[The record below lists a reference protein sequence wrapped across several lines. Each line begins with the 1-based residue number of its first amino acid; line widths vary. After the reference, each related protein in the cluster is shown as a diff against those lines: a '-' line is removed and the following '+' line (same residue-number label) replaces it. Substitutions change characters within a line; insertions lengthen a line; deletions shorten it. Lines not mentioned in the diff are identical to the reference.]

1 MFAISKSSKLK
12 KSSLEVLILV
22 FVISFSGQICHAQQ
36 ITGVWEGKINNKRV
50 ELKIVQNGDSLTGT
64 AYYYDL
70 GKNYRRY
77 AIKGYFD
84 SKENSVVWWDDRLIE
99 NKASGKE
106 GGLFSTADF
115 SCPGGDKMWLNGSC
129 APKDERD
136 IVTGTVSLAKT
147 GNPHFSDECDYV
159 IENYTSGANDRE
171 LIEKTTALSYPEPH
185 QITEPDNTTI
195 AEIPETPKPKNIITN
210 TPEKSVA
217 VPMKIQNNEERLFT
231 RKKVIATEIPLSGD
245 SVELK
250 FYDNAEIDGDSIA
263 LFMNDKL
270 MFEHV
275 RLTDT
280 AYTIKISVEELKNH
294 NELTMV
300 AENLGSIPPNT
311 SFMVAMVDGKRYE
324 ARLESTE
331 QTSATIRFVAPA
343 SNSTLQ
349 H

>member
-1 MFAISKSSKLK
+1 MNKAAI
-12 KSSLEVLILV
+12 LILIMLSLNLV
-22 FVISFSGQICHAQQ
+22 SVEAQQ

-64 AYYYDL
+64 SYYYDL

-84 SKENSVVWWDDRLIE
+84 FKENFVVWWDDHLIV
-99 NKASGKE
+99 NKSSGLLPGSKK
-106 GGLFSTADF
+106 GGDLFSSADF

-129 APKDERD
+129 APKDDRD
-136 IVTGTVSLAKT
+136 QITGTVSLEKT
-147 GNPHFSDECDYV
+147 GNPHFSDEWDYV
-159 IENYTSGANDRE
+159 IENYTSGSNDRQ
-171 LIEKTTALSYPEPH
+171 LIEQTTAMSYPGTNYNPL
-185 QITEPDNTTI
+185 
-195 AEIPETPKPKNIITN
+195 PETNTVTEARQTQKPIPNKDNAII
-210 TPEKSVA
+210 TPEKA
-217 VPMKIQNNEERLFT
+217 VVVPVKFQSNEERLVT
-231 RKKVIATEIPLSGD
+231 RKKIVATEIPLTGD

-263 LFMNDKL
+263 LFMNEKL

-275 RLTDT
+275 RLSDT
-280 AYTIKISVEELKNH
+280 AYSIKISVEELKNH

-300 AENLGSIPPNT
+300 AENLGAIPPNT
-311 SFMVAMVDGKRYE
+311 SFMVALVDGKRYE

-343 SNSTLQ
+343 SNSKGQ